1 MNRFLQQFVLK
12 LILLG
17 TLFYSC
23 GNKNKSIE
31 AEKANDKII
40 EKKDPKIGNET
51 SSFVEASEFSIPI
64 YDECTNYDNRLST
77 VASKIRFVAIDSV
90 MLLRDFFVND
100 IALSEDYIFL
110 SSHDY
115 IYQYDQNGK
124 FVRKVG
130 GKGMGPKEYV
140 QLSPP
145 LQIDEKN
152 KLLYATDEK
161 RGRILVYDFNGNLY
175 KTIPIKNTY
184 HTIALLDSVTLAV
197 RTSFDRLYNPNTLSL
212 LLIDNK
218 GKEIKAFKSYL
229 YPVDKSGMEK
239 DGPQVNNFWNCRDNY
254 YTMEYGND
262 TIFRITKSALIP
274 RLVLT
279 GKLAL
284 TKNELFK
291 KDKGNKKMIIG
302 PMHRPNAVIFESD
315 HFIIFRIYQKE
326 ETVLLAYN
334 KETGEIHQTSRQEN
348 IAKPE
353 YTNDLNY
360 SYYQDD
366 LVSGMPFYPLYQ
378 SNGKAIALLSASS
391 VVENKQKI
399 LDHIQEHPSEEAKNL
414 ENIVNRLKEDDNSL
428 LMIVEFK

>member
-1 MNRFLQQFVLK
+1 MNRFLQQLVLK

-31 AEKANDKII
+31 AEKANGKII
-40 EKKDPKIGNET
+40 ENKNSKIESET
-51 SSFVEASEFSIPI
+51 SSFVESKEFSIPI

-90 MLLRDFFVND
+90 MLLRDFFVYD
-100 IALSEDYIFL
+100 VALCEEYIFL
-110 SSHDY
+110 SSYDY
-115 IYQYDQNGK
+115 IYQYDKNGK

-140 QLSPP
+140 LLSPP
-145 LQIDEKN
+145 LQIDEEN
-152 KLLYATDEK
+152 KLLYAIDEQ
-161 RGRILVYDFNGNLY
+161 RNRIMVYDFNGNLF
-175 KTIPIKNTY
+175 KAIPVGDEC
-184 HTIALLDSVTLAV
+184 HVIALLDSTTLAI
-197 RTSFDRLYNPNTLSL
+197 RTTFEKRFEPNTLSL
-212 LLIDNK
+212 LLIDTE
-218 GKEIKAFKSYL
+218 GKKIKAFKSYL
-229 YPVDKSGMEK
+229 YPANGRAESY
-239 DGPQVNNFWNCRDNY
+239 GPQANYLWNCRENY

-262 TIFRITKSALIP
+262 TVFRITKSMLIP

-284 TKNELFK
+284 TKDELFK
-291 KDKGNKKMIIG
+291 REQGNKKTIIG
-302 PMHRPNAVIFESD
+302 PLFRPNSAIFESD

-326 ETVLLAYN
+326 EAVLLAYN

-378 SNGKAIALLSASS
+378 SNGKAIAILSASN

-399 LDHIQEHPSEEAKNL
+399 LDHIQAHPSEEADHLK
-414 ENIVNRLKEDDNSL
+414 EIVNRLDETDNSL